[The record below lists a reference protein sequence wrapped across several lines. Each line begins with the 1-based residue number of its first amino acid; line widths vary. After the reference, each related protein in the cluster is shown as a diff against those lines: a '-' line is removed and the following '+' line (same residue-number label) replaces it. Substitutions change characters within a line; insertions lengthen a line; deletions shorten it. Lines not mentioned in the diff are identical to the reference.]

1 MTDEATKPNA
11 DEEHAIKDD
20 ARVAEAGEPD
30 EPDAPTAAEENEGM
44 SAILSAEPFTGV
56 QDDASDG

>member
-1 MTDEATKPNA
+1 MTDEATKPDA
-11 DEEHAIKDD
+11 DEEHAIKND
-20 ARVAEAGEPD
+20 ARVAEAG